1 MLSAQIFIKFS
12 HNMIFRQDKVNKQ
25 RFWTILKVN
34 SRFGQT
40 SRISP
45 KFVLFIFENR
55 TVGFKDKLS
64 YYNENVYLKLWK
76 LIQGYP
82 AWATR
87 DHLVPHVVSV
97 TLQPEKLEA
106 LRGCRVV
113 EGHVRIVLMERGNE
127 TDFDLHALPEL
138 REITEYLTLYRVVGL
153 RNVGQIFPNLSVIRG
168 ESLFM
173 DYALVIYEMFN
184 LQEVGLSG
192 LTGILRGAVRIEKN
206 PSELTLFLFFL
217 LLFSCKGNKQEIW

>member
-1 MLSAQIFIKFS
+1 
-12 HNMIFRQDKVNKQ
+12 MIFRKDRVNKQ
-25 RFWTILKVN
+25 RFWKNLKVN
-34 SRFGQT
+34 SRFGQI
-40 SRISP
+40 SRIFP
-45 KFVLFIFENR
+45 KFVLFIFLNR

-64 YYNENVYLKLWK
+64 YYNENVHLKLWK
-76 LIQGYP
+76 LVQGCP

-87 DHLVPHVVSV
+87 DNLVHVVFEFVSV

-206 PSELTLFLFFL
+206 PS
-217 LLFSCKGNKQEIW
+217 

>member
-1 MLSAQIFIKFS
+1 M
-12 HNMIFRQDKVNKQ
+12 
-25 RFWTILKVN
+25 
-34 SRFGQT
+34 
-40 SRISP
+40 
-45 KFVLFIFENR
+45 
-55 TVGFKDKLS
+55 
-64 YYNENVYLKLWK
+64 
-76 LIQGYP
+76 
-82 AWATR
+82 
-87 DHLVPHVVSV
+87 
-97 TLQPEKLEA
+97 
-106 LRGCRVV
+106 
-113 EGHVRIVLMERGNE
+113 RIVLMERGNE

-206 PSELTLFLFFL
+206 PSELNLFLFFL
-217 LLFSCKGNKQEIW
+217 LLFSCKGNKLEI